1 MSPDRAKESRVC
13 RAPED
18 GRAPA
23 GTPAIVGYIDKIDG
37 AKVSGWAWDR
47 NRPDVALEID
57 IHIAGKTVATV
68 RADRLRKDLARSGTG
83 NGYHAF
89 EAVLD
94 NPVEEADRPL
104 VGAVARVDG
113 YAGAIALANRAADP
127 NAVAD
132 TANPAAPPPELQRWL
147 NDLAVVRA
155 AFEQTLKVAAEDIR
169 DAVKNGRAVPAV
181 ADAVIDGVPSAAI
194 EDLRARQDELSRH
207 VAALEVFHTRFDAV
221 LRNLEKPQTE
231 GTRHEESGKG
241 LKLAVVIVA
250 MLSGLSLLVGL
261 YSIFR

>member
-1 MSPDRAKESRVC
+1 MLPDAAKDSRVL

-23 GTPAIVGYIDKIDG
+23 VTPAIVGYIDKIDG
-37 AKVSGWAWDR
+37 TKVSGWAWDR
-47 NRPDVALEID
+47 NRPDVAVEVD

-89 EAVLD
+89 EAILD
-94 NPVEEADRPL
+94 APVSEADRAL
-104 VGAVARVDG
+104 VGAVARVEG
-113 YAGAIALANRAADP
+113 YTGAIALANRAADP

-132 TANPAAPPPELQRWL
+132 TSTPAAPPPELQRWL

-155 AFEQTLKVAAEDIR
+155 AFEQTLKVAADDIR
-169 DAVKNGRAVPAV
+169 EAVRSATQARSSNTVVDV
-181 ADAVIDGVPSAAI
+181 APPEAI
-194 EDLRARQDELSRH
+194 EELRARQDELSRQL
-207 VAALEVFHTRFDAV
+207 AALEVFHTRFDTV
-221 LRNLEKPQTE
+221 LRTLERPATE
-231 GTRHEESGKG
+231 PERKEDTGKG
-241 LKLAVVIVA
+241 LRLAVVVVA

-261 YSIFR
+261 YSVLH